1 MLKPFVAL
9 ALLAPTASALAG
21 ECEANFRK
29 SGNPLVMTT
38 YSSAVTVPNLA
49 TRDALAQ
56 MRGILVAEKMD
67 VMAED
72 AEGGTL
78 LVEQRQSGSAR
89 PIPTTINVSEVA
101 SGTRIEMA
109 VKMERGVFS
118 KVEQRQSAKTR
129 PIPTTINVSEVAS
142 GTRVEMS
149 VKLERG
155 VFSKVEQI
163 QPYMCGL
170 LAGVKGGK
178 AGVAAAKR
186 GAGASNNE
194 ATGNQDV
201 YLFSRMIAREA
212 HKNAIAVNARHKGRK
227 YTLTGRIETLME
239 DGEDYKVRLRGK
251 VDLPR
256 AHRHPDGR
264 WRRLQ
269 PDLRHSR
276 SRRHRAAFAAVRCA
290 VQGQRVLPVPAKP
303 AHQRAGHAGRPE
315 GDLDRHGDG
324 IRQVPPGDLAGELRQ
339 GEMTPGAAIK
349 QPCAGDR

>member
-9 ALLAPTASALAG
+9 ALLAPTASAFAG
-21 ECEANFRK
+21 ECEANFKK

-38 YSSAVTVPNLA
+38 YSSAITVPNLA

-78 LVEQRQSGSAR
+78 LVEQRQSKSAR
-89 PIPTTINVSEVA
+89 PIPTTISVSEVA

-118 KVEQRQSAKTR
+118 KVEQ
-129 PIPTTINVSEVAS
+129 
-142 GTRVEMS
+142 
-149 VKLERG
+149 
-155 VFSKVEQI
+155 I

-170 LAGVKGGK
+170 FAKVKGGK
-178 AGVAAAKR
+178 EGLAAARK
-186 GAGASNNE
+186 GAGATNTE

-212 HKNAIAVNARHKGRK
+212 DKNAIAVNARHKGRK

-239 DGEDYKVRLRGK
+239 DGEDYNLIFDIPEVGDTALPSLPFDAKFKVSVSCLFRPNQLTTVLAMREGQK
-251 VDLPR
+251 VTLTGTVYKYDNFRKVIWLEN
-256 AHRHPDGR
+256 
-264 WRRLQ
+264 
-269 PDLRHSR
+269 
-276 SRRHRAAFAAVRCA
+276 CTK
-290 VQGQRVLPVPAKP
+290 AK
-303 AHQRAGHAGRPE
+303 
-315 GDLDRHGDG
+315 
-324 IRQVPPGDLAGELRQ
+324 
-339 GEMTPGAAIK
+339 
-349 QPCAGDR
+349 

>member
-118 KVEQRQSAKTR
+118 KVEQ
-129 PIPTTINVSEVAS
+129 I
-142 GTRVEMS
+142 
-149 VKLERG
+149 L
-155 VFSKVEQI
+155 
-163 QPYMCGL
+163 PYMCGL
-170 LAGVKGGK
+170 FARVKGGK
-178 AGVAAAKR
+178 EGVAAARK
-186 GAGASNNE
+186 GAGATNTE

-201 YLFSRMIAREA
+201 FLFSRMIAREA
-212 HKNAIAVNARHKGRK
+212 DKNAIAVNARHKGRK
-227 YTLTGRIETLME
+227 YTLTGRIDTLME
-239 DGEDYKVRLRGK
+239 DGEDYNLVF
-251 VDLPR
+251 DI
-256 AHRHPDGR
+256 
-264 WRRLQ
+264 
-269 PDLRHSR
+269 
-276 SRRHRAAFAAVRCA
+276 
-290 VQGQRVLPVPAKP
+290 
-303 AHQRAGHAGRPE
+303 PE
-315 GDLDRHGDG
+315 
-324 IRQVPPGDLAGELRQ
+324 IS
-339 GEMTPGAAIK
+339 EMAIK
-349 QPCAGDR
+349 PLPFDAQFRVGVSCLFKPNQLATVLAMREGQKVTLTGTVYKYDSFRKVIWLENCTKAK

>member
-67 VMAED
+67 VMAQD

-118 KVEQRQSAKTR
+118 KVEQ
-129 PIPTTINVSEVAS
+129 
-142 GTRVEMS
+142 
-149 VKLERG
+149 
-155 VFSKVEQI
+155 I

-170 LAGVKGGK
+170 FARVKGGK
-178 AGVAAAKR
+178 EGVAAARK
-186 GAGASNNE
+186 GAGATNTE

-201 YLFSRMIAREA
+201 FLFSRMIAREA
-212 HKNAIAVNARHKGRK
+212 DKNAIAVNARHKGRK
-227 YTLTGRIETLME
+227 YTLTGRIDTLME
-239 DGEDYKVRLRGK
+239 DGEDYNLVF
-251 VDLPR
+251 DI
-256 AHRHPDGR
+256 
-264 WRRLQ
+264 
-269 PDLRHSR
+269 
-276 SRRHRAAFAAVRCA
+276 
-290 VQGQRVLPVPAKP
+290 
-303 AHQRAGHAGRPE
+303 PE
-315 GDLDRHGDG
+315 
-324 IRQVPPGDLAGELRQ
+324 IS
-339 GEMTPGAAIK
+339 EMAIK
-349 QPCAGDR
+349 PLPFDAQFRVGVSCLFKPNQLATVLAMREGQKVTLTGTVYKYDSFRKVIWLENCTKAK